1 MLQQESSGQ
10 AVAFEEKLGDLNT
23 EWQTVIQVWDCPL
36 SPNSIFFFMQHG
48 FLELCKFLFQ
58 LFLKEMWLHEV
69 LLC

>member
-36 SPNSIFFFMQHG
+36 SPNSIIVWRSSEILQ
-48 FLELCKFLFQ
+48 ENVQ
-58 LFLKEMWLHEV
+58 LVKN
-69 LLC
+69 

>member
-36 SPNSIFFFMQHG
+36 SPNSIFF
-48 FLELCKFLFQ
+48 LCN
-58 LFLKEMWLHEV
+58 MV
-69 LLC
+69 S

>member
-36 SPNSIFFFMQHG
+36 SPNSIFFFYATWFLRVMQVSFSVVSEG
-48 FLELCKFLFQ
+48 N
-58 LFLKEMWLHEV
+58 V
-69 LLC
+69 AA